1 MSLHKQ
7 QAARASSPAVPGSPY
22 SPSLSRQQSNHSGGQ
37 SRQHPLS
44 PFGLPQQQSTPHPLS
59 QQLPQ
64 QQPLHQPG
72 KAQQQAPAGTA
83 RQSQLQGQGS
93 GQASQQT
100 LISPLN
106 PKFQLLPE
114 AERLKVLRQY
124 LLAQKPSLQPL
135 EVPQPQPHTSH
146 EVSYGNSSCVSDTVS
161 TDSVV
166 EAYIVNMHAVMD
178 AACFSLTC
186 LAVSLRLM

>member
-37 SRQHPLS
+37 SRQHPTS
-44 PFGLPQQQSTPHPLS
+44 PFGLPQQQSISNPLS

-64 QQPLHQPG
+64 QQPLHQ
-72 KAQQQAPAGTA
+72 QVLLQQARTVS
-83 RQSQLQGQGS
+83 QSQLQGQGL
-93 GQASQQT
+93 GQAPQQA
-100 LISPLN
+100 LLSPLD

-114 AERLKVLRQY
+114 AERLKVLRHY

-135 EVPQPQPHTSH
+135 EVPQAQPHTSP
-146 EVSYGNSSCVSDTVS
+146 EVSPGHSSCVPVTVS
-161 TDSVV
+161 VDSVG
-166 EAYIVNMHAVMD
+166 ETYIV
-178 AACFSLTC
+178 
-186 LAVSLRLM
+186 